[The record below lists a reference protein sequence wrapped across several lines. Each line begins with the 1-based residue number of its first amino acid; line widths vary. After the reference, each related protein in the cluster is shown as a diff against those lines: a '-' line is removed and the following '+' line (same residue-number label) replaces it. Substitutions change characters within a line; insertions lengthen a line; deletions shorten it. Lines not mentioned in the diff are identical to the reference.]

1 MFRTAPY
8 TDAAAV
14 RRVLR
19 GDANAFGPLVRRYHR
34 AVIGLCYGYLRNRA
48 DAEDAAQEAFIRAYT
63 RLNTLADP
71 ARFGPWLMT
80 IARNASL
87 NAQAKHR
94 TAAAALR
101 AAGQA
106 ASTASTASTAPADS
120 KDRAMD
126 DARIDA
132 LLAEHLAQLPDDHRE
147 VLTLHYFAGNDTRE
161 IARILDISREAAK
174 KRLQRS
180 RDLLGANLLPALQT
194 EAAEGR
200 LSDERLQRLVRTVIA
215 VPVPWLAAASAG
227 ATGGTILAAAG
238 LGASAVIAAAAAWW
252 FMPDDSQYEPL
263 AVLTDIDQT
272 APLIP
277 QPSPPPVA
285 QVEATEPSAP
295 LLARPEPIEGRYN
308 FPVYV
313 YFADGRPAEGAL
325 VAAQSAASDEP
336 IAEALSDERGKALLD
351 FLPFGDFTATARY
364 EEMWAAG
371 RVGVIAFNPGV
382 VELPVVLVLDSMAAV
397 TGQVVDG
404 RTREGL
410 AAVVTPMQTAAE
422 AASIATGPDGGFA
435 FAAPARST
443 WQFRVSAEGY
453 GTVLTEPV
461 RSGAPPVTVALVPGA
476 SIAGRCIDEATG
488 EGLPGVALTLKRLS
502 GLPDVETVTA
512 EDGVY
517 AFGDLAAGAYGIAIG
532 ESPFTLA
539 GEMEPFVVESGKS
552 LERDLL
558 LNAGGAIEGRIEG
571 VDDRVSLE
579 GAQVTAVLT
588 EQQVPDSN
596 LRNGLVNDDFSFR
609 IAGLRAGEYTVCL
622 QYGGYRTHYV
632 KAIVGGAGET
642 AYVSFALEENTG
654 AIIGRV
660 VDVGG
665 APVAGARV
673 SAVGADL
680 AVSTGQSGRDGR
692 YLLDFV
698 PSGRHLRLTASFAER
713 NSATTETIE
722 LAPGEEIQAED
733 IVLDRE
739 ASGRVTGVVANRRS
753 EGGLYFVQ
761 IRAEDGQFRVENGGP
776 QSARTTE
783 TGFFALNHL
792 LEGTYTLSVYGS
804 NARLAEESVLLTATN
819 PERHLRIVVDPADA
833 AIGRIEGVVVD
844 ENGEPVSGV
853 IVLAKSHA
861 TGDSFGAGY
870 ATNAE
875 GRWTIS
881 NLQEGETYAL
891 TAYNDRGQTGK
902 ANATVGQSDV
912 VIRLSPRTYPIK
924 GRVVDGRTGEA
935 IDEYQAVY
943 ERNDGIPVPLLEH
956 DAEGNFIGEL
966 RQTTADFLIEAPG
979 YRALR
984 QTVDLTLQTRDQPP
998 VEFRMS
1004 R

>member
-14 RRVLR
+14 RRTLR

-34 AVIGLCYGYLRNRA
+34 AVMGLCYGYLRNRA

-63 RLNTLADP
+63 RLNTLAEP
-71 ARFGPWLMT
+71 GRFGPWLMI

-87 NAQAKHR
+87 NAQAKRR
-94 TAAAALR
+94 TAAEALR

-106 ASTASTASTAPADS
+106 VPLFSADEP

-132 LLAEHLAQLPDDHRE
+132 LLAEHLAQLPDEHRE

-180 RDLLGANLLPALQT
+180 RDLLGANLLPALQA
-194 EAAEGR
+194 EAAQGR
-200 LSDERLQRLVRTVIA
+200 LSEERLQRLVRTVIA
-215 VPVPWLAAASAG
+215 VPVPWLAVAASAS
-227 ATGGTILAAAG
+227 AFGGTALAAAG
-238 LGASAVIAAAAAWW
+238 LGASAIVAAAAAWW
-252 FMPDDSQYEPL
+252 FMPDDSQYEPV

-285 QVEATEPSAP
+285 QVVATEPSAP

-308 FPVYV
+308 FPVHV

-325 VAAQSAASDEP
+325 VAAHSAVSDEP

-351 FLPFGDFTATARY
+351 FLPFGAFTATARHG
-364 EEMWAAG
+364 EMWAAG
-371 RVGVIAFNPGV
+371 RLGVIAFNPGV
-382 VELPVVLVLDSMAAV
+382 VELPAALVLDSMDAV
-397 TGQVVDG
+397 TGRVVDA

-410 AAVVTPMQTAAE
+410 AAVVTPIRSSAE
-422 AASIATGPDGGFA
+422 VSSIVCGPEGGFE

-443 WQFRVSAEGY
+443 WQLRVSAEGY
-453 GTVLTEPV
+453 GAVLTEPV
-461 RSGAPPVTVALVPGA
+461 RSGAPPLTVALPPGA

-488 EGLPGVALTLKRLS
+488 EGLPGIALSLKRPG

-512 EDGVY
+512 KDGEY
-517 AFGDLAAGAYGIAIG
+517 RFADLAAGAYGIAIG
-532 ESPFTLA
+532 ESAFTLA
-539 GEMEPFVVESGKS
+539 GDMEPFVVESGRS

-776 QSARTTE
+776 QTARTTE

-943 ERNDGIPVPLLEH
+943 ERNDGIPVPLREH

-966 RQTTADFLIEAPG
+966 RQTTADFIIEAPG